1 MQETLHL
8 SVFLRIYNIYFSRF
22 LQKSGNFAPEF
33 TNLNSLICI
42 SNGILTIIFL
52 NGHPVRDIARAYG
65 RILKVARTIADLLLL
80 HQDMFISST
89 LAKMVNGWSKI
100 LKTKPKNK
108 EDEKGSHFWNRKDFH
123 NDNPSY
129 EHMHKSI
136 CSKSLCYVWR

>member
-1 MQETLHL
+1 MHECNACLYHVYYTLIAYSKALKCKIRLVIWQMQETLHL

-89 LAKMVNGWSKI
+89 LAKMVNG
-100 LKTKPKNK
+100 
-108 EDEKGSHFWNRKDFH
+108 
-123 NDNPSY
+123 
-129 EHMHKSI
+129 
-136 CSKSLCYVWR
+136 